1 MATKIAST
9 FVFSRSKMTCSNP
22 LYSILDTNYS
32 ILNTNYPTPSTQ
44 YSLLNTHSSL
54 LSTYYS
60 NLTFSSTSTTAP
72 RYLAQCKWPVC
83 MYLRH
88 GPPQGKTAPN
98 PDFSVSRSEAE
109 FRVTEQRG
117 QNNNNNYYN
126 IIFTRSYN
134 FLETINRDN

>member
-1 MATKIAST
+1 MNKHCMATKIAST

-88 GPPQGKTAPN
+88 GPPQGTDRPKL
-98 PDFSVSRSEAE
+98 EQAE
-109 FRVTEQRG
+109 TNTSYPEPPLGGRKWAKQQQIFLHVLTIFE
-117 QNNNNNYYN
+117 NN
-126 IIFTRSYN
+126 
-134 FLETINRDN
+134 